1 MDFQETGVLGKSLI
15 IFFTKYFVLSLPL
28 DILTTK
34 YIKLM
39 TKNQFLLWLYFI
51 SSNSFVQIISK
62 KAKAKDK
69 NNKFI
74 FIEKSEK
81 KNAEKEKSAGLVFRH

>member
-1 MDFQETGVLGKSLI
+1 
-15 IFFTKYFVLSLPL
+15 
-28 DILTTK
+28 
-34 YIKLM
+34 M